1 MEEVPDKINSKIIE
15 SMNTVISKRMYETQ
29 LEAKSILEDAKAAL
43 ANELESKRKN
53 IEEIVF
59 EKMKAQE
66 LESTTIKEK
75 MTLPPFQVRL
85 SPMSFQTAS
94 KLA

>member
-1 MEEVPDKINSKIIE
+1 MEKVPDEINSKIIE
-15 SMNTVISKRMYETQ
+15 SMNTVISKRMHETQ

-59 EKMKAQE
+59 EKMKTQE

-75 MTLPPFQVRL
+75 MTLLFNTTL
-85 SPMSFQTAS
+85 D
-94 KLA
+94 KLHINKKPKP

>member
-1 MEEVPDKINSKIIE
+1 MEEVPDKINSRIIE

-53 IEEIVF
+53 IEEIVL

-75 MTLPPFQVRL
+75 MTLLFNTTL
-85 SPMSFQTAS
+85 DKLHINKKS
-94 KLA
+94 KP